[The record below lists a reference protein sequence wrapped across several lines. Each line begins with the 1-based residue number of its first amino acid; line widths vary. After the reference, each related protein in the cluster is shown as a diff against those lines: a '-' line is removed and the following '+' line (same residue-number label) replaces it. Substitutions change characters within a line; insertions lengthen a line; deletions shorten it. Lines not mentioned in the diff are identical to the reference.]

1 MEGKVQSMARYEAR
15 IEITHLPGILDPQGV
30 TVERALPSL
39 GYTNVTRVRVGK
51 SIRLEVTAPDEATA
65 RSQVVEM
72 CERLLANTVIEAF
85 EIHLAEFAG

>member
-1 MEGKVQSMARYEAR
+1 MAGKVQSMARYEAR

-30 TVERALPSL
+30 TVERTPVAWLHKR
-39 GYTNVTRVRVGK
+39 RVRAGK

>member
-1 MEGKVQSMARYEAR
+1 MAGKVQSMARYEAR

-39 GYTNVTRVRVGK
+39 GYTNVSRVRVGK

-72 CERLLANTVIEAF
+72 CERLLANTVIEA
-85 EIHLAEFAG
+85 G